1 MSSNATPWQGD
12 LIPVV
17 LVDAQAG
24 TVLQE
29 AKYTLKF
36 AMRVLWLMNGL
47 PSQELPHLKK
57 IKKKKY
63 IYNLPVC
70 LQIITLKISS

>member
-1 MSSNATPWQGD
+1 MSSNSTLWQGD
-12 LIPVV
+12 VIPVV

-29 AKYTLKF
+29 TKYTLKF

-47 PSQELPHLKK
+47 PSQELPH
-57 IKKKKY
+57 
-63 IYNLPVC
+63 
-70 LQIITLKISS
+70 